1 MKRARLKT
9 VPAMYNITVSFTRAD
24 FVKMPRIFQF
34 GNERCPIWTKNSLL
48 RSGAQ
53 IAETTGRGE

>member
-1 MKRARLKT
+1 
-9 VPAMYNITVSFTRAD
+9 MYNITVSFTRAD
-24 FVKMPRIFQF
+24 FAKMPYIFQF

-48 RSGAQ
+48 RSGVQ